1 MKITK
6 NPIVLL
12 VSMGFF
18 MGIVG
23 CAHFRQGE
31 QCKIQHKVDVA
42 NEAQISVDQAIQTAS
57 QQVQGTIVEVEL
69 EKEEGDTAVWEVYSV
84 TTDGKLMEVEIDA
97 KSGEVLEVE
106 EEKAD

>member
-12 VSMGFF
+12 VSIGFLMG
-18 MGIVG
+18 MVG
-23 CAHFRQGE
+23 CSHFRHGE
-31 QCKIQHKVDVA
+31 QCEIQHKVDVA

-97 KSGEVLEVE
+97 NSGEVLEVE